1 MDTNRLGRGEMIAA
15 VCAVVLLLVMFI
27 FSWFGIGGDLGA
39 IAAAADVDTGAN
51 AWQSFGFIDIVL
63 FITILVA
70 IGLAVM
76 KANAQ
81 SPNLPVAGSALVAGL
96 GILSLLL
103 LLYRV
108 IDTPYDAD
116 REIGIFLGLLL
127 TAGIAY
133 GGWEAMREE
142 GTSFGAQGDRLQNR
156 DRTPGSSTGRDVPPP
171 PPPASGGTAT
181 PPPPPPRDPGSNPPP
196 AV

>member
-15 VCAVVLLLVMFI
+15 VSAVLLLLVMFI

-76 KANAQ
+76 KANSQ

-108 IDTPYDAD
+108 IDPPYDAD
-116 REIGIFLGLLL
+116 REIGIFLGLLA

-142 GTSFGAQGDRLQNR
+142 GTSFGAQADRLQTR
-156 DRTPGSSTGRDVPPP
+156 DTPGSSTGRDVPPP

-181 PPPPPPRDPGSNPPP
+181 PPPPRDPGSNPPP

>member
-1 MDTNRLGRGEMIAA
+1 MIAA
-15 VCAVVLLLVMFI
+15 VSAVALLLIMFI

-39 IAAAADVDTGAN
+39 LAADAGVDTGAN

-63 FITILVA
+63 FITILAA
-70 IGLAVM
+70 IGIAVM
-76 KANAQ
+76 KANSQ

-96 GILSLLL
+96 GILSVLLV
-103 LLYRV
+103 LYRI
-108 IDTPYDAD
+108 IDPPYDAD
-116 REIGIFLGLLL
+116 REIGVFLGLIA

-142 GTSFGAQGDRLQNR
+142 GTSFQAQADRLQNR
-156 DRTPGSSTGRDVPPP
+156 DAGPGASTGRDVPPP
-171 PPPASGGTAT
+171 PPPASGGSAT